1 MSKRYKILGQF
12 VPHRVA
18 LIESPSWCVLSLSAR
33 RVLDRIEIEMCH
45 QGGAHENGR
54 LVVTHADFIKHG
66 VHHDAVAP
74 AIREVEALGLAEI
87 TERGRGGN
95 AAWRRP
101 NEFRLT
107 YIQTK
112 SANADA
118 YHDPTDEW
126 RRIKTIEEAERKAS
140 DARNAPS
147 ATAPWRA
154 ADWRRR
160 KKQKATPVKGTIPA
174 PQNGGGNNQV
184 SPPEDGGKGH
194 PRKTGVLS
202 ISPVTLGE
210 AGPAAA
216 RTRPP
221 PRRVHRP

>member
-1 MSKRYKILGQF
+1 MSKQYKIPGQF
-12 VPHRVA
+12 VPHRLA

-45 QGGAHENGR
+45 HGGVHENGR

-66 VHHDAVAP
+66 VQKDAVAP

-87 TERGRGGN
+87 TEQGRGGN
-95 AAWRRP
+95 AVWRRP
-101 NEFRLT
+101 NKFRLT

-118 YHDPTDEW
+118 YHHPTVEW
-126 RRIKTIEEAERKAS
+126 RRIKTVDEAERKAS
-140 DARNAPS
+140 DARNAPP
-147 ATAPWRA
+147 AT
-154 ADWRRR
+154 ADWRRQ
-160 KKQKATPVKGTIPA
+160 KKQKATPGKRTNP
-174 PQNGGGNNQV
+174 PPENGGENNQV
-184 SPPEDGGKGH
+184 SPPENGGRAR

-210 AGPAAA
+210 AGPADVL
-216 RTRPP
+216 RRRQ
-221 PRRVHRP
+221 PRRGPASI